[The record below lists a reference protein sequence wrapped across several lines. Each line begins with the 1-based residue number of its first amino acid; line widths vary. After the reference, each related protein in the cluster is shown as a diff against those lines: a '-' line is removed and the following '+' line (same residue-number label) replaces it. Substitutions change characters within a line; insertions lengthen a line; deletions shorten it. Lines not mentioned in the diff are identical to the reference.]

1 MDAAAQQRAMRL
13 LGQFNDELTRVFD
26 SSFGTQWAEIE
37 EMLAITSIATDPR
50 LTTRRLAE
58 ITRMNRR
65 TVSRMIVR
73 MRQAGLIVT
82 RPSAADRR
90 SVEIAFTTDGDD
102 RLDTLRT
109 AIVEFFVASRV
120 IARQISEGL
129 GSQAAPRAAVVR
141 SQPLALLRRVCEA
154 GLALVRAMP
163 DSASEGQL
171 AARQRAALVQIAMTG
186 GGRPQDLAD
195 ALEISRAAV
204 AYIVDQLCAK
214 GFATRRRGVI
224 PQDRRAVIVEAT
236 PEGMGAVQSVM
247 NGIDQQRESLA
258 DLFSEVAAWHP
269 PTGARPHAHDGTEAA
284 TLR

>member
-37 EMLAITSIATDPR
+37 EMLAITSIATDPH

-109 AIVEFFVASRV
+109 AIVEFFVASSV

-171 AARQRAALVQIAMTG
+171 AASQRAALVQIAMTG

-269 PTGARPHAHDGTEAA
+269 PIGARPHAHDGTEAA

>member
-1 MDAAAQQRAMRL
+1 MDAAAQQRAMGL
-13 LGQFNDELTRVFD
+13 LGQFNDELTRVVD

-37 EMLAITSIATDPR
+37 EMLAFASIATDPR
-50 LTTRRLAE
+50 MTTRRLAE

-65 TVSRMIVR
+65 TVSRMVAR

-90 SVEIAFTTDGDD
+90 SVEIAFTADGDA

-109 AIVEFFVASRV
+109 AIVEFFVASRA

-129 GSQAAPRAAVVR
+129 GSHAAPRAPVMP
-141 SQPLALLRRVCEA
+141 SPPLALLRRVCEA

-171 AARQRAALVQIAMTG
+171 AARQRAALVHIAMTG
-186 GGRPQDLAD
+186 GGRPQDLAV
-195 ALEISRAAV
+195 ALEVSRAAV
-204 AYIVDQLCAK
+204 AYIVDQLCAN
-214 GFATRRRGVI
+214 GFATRRRGAV

-236 PEGMGAVQSVM
+236 PAGMGAVQSVM
-247 NGIDQQRESLA
+247 NGIERQRETLA

-269 PTGARPHAHDGTEAA
+269 PTGARPPAHDGAEPA